1 MTDTAS
7 SLASASSHAAAT
19 ASPRTSAVTADH
31 CAYCFDV
38 ILEHCRVEVPLP
50 LADVTTREC
59 FPLFITWKK
68 RSASATPISQH
79 TAQPASAQLS
89 LAAMANKILPAFL
102 ASSTAANAT
111 NGVSHT
117 DDASTDSEGAST
129 SVVLY
134 PASVYRLRGCIGT
147 FSPRPLSAG
156 LREYAITSAFRDH
169 RFSPVAPH
177 ELPLLSLSVSLLTNF
192 TPCSRW
198 DDWTVGV
205 HGITLDWRGLSATYL
220 PEVAA
225 EQGWSKE
232 EAVEELARKAG
243 WSSAVGEAER
253 REMKVVRYES
263 QKGHMSYEQYLHWK
277 DRRRAKPADGHAA
290 AVYGAARADGDGAK
304 RTVGKRSRLE
314 EDEDDSEEADE
325 DGEEQADGVE
335 EDQ

>member
-1 MTDTAS
+1 MTDTAA
-7 SLASASSHAAAT
+7 SLASASSHPAAPAT
-19 ASPRTSAVTADH
+19 PRTSAVTADH
-31 CAYCFDV
+31 CAYCFDA

-50 LADVTTREC
+50 LADVTNRER

-68 RSASATPISQH
+68 RSASAAPINQQPTPS
-79 TAQPASAQLS
+79 ASSLS
-89 LAAMANKILPAFL
+89 LAAMANRILPSFL

-111 NGVSHT
+111 NGAHRT
-117 DDASTDSEGAST
+117 NNDASDSDGAST
-129 SVVLY
+129 PLVLY

-177 ELPLLSLSVSLLTNF
+177 ELPLLSLSVSLLTDF

-198 DDWTVGV
+198 DEWTVGV
-205 HGITLDWRGLSATYL
+205 HGVTLDWRGLSATYL

-232 EAVEELARKAG
+232 EAMEELARKAG
-243 WSSAVGEAER
+243 WSGAVGEAER
-253 REMKVVRYES
+253 REMRVVRYES

-277 DRRRAKPADGHAA
+277 ARRRDKPADGHADG
-290 AVYGAARADGDGAK
+290 VNGPDGTDGGGAR
-304 RTVGKRSRLE
+304 RVVGKRSRLE
-314 EDEDDSEEADE
+314 EED
-325 DGEEQADGVE
+325 DGEEEDADGT
-335 EDQ
+335 EDDK